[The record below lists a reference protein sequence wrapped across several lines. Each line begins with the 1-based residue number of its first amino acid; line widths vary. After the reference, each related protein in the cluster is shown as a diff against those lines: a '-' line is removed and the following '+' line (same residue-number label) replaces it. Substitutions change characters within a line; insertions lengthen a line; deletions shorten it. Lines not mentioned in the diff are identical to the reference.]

1 MDRGYA
7 DFLELRKAELRLRRR
22 PRRRNLQ
29 VVLVYPRS
37 EMGQAMVP
45 LKAAAKSGIKTEKFC
60 AARMPEVYVPRACGR
75 RC

>member
-1 MDRGYA
+1 
-7 DFLELRKAELRLRRR
+7 
-22 PRRRNLQ
+22 

-60 AARMPEVYVPRACGR
+60 AARMPEVYVPR
-75 RC
+75 